1 MMNIIAFDVA
11 SEVSA
16 YCILGNNQKVRRQ
29 ERVATSIFEFK
40 KIIKSVPRPRKVVFE
55 EGTQAAWLWSELH
68 PVCDDILVCD
78 ARQNRELSGQFKSDA
93 NDAKNLA
100 LRAQANLLKPV
111 WHGGRELQSL
121 REAVRMY
128 QCLVEEAVRIKNQI
142 RAVFRGCGV
151 AVGSRA
157 YTEKSRKKVVQDL
170 RFAVQRERVTRLGTI
185 LDAVTIQRAAAL
197 KTMVAQA
204 RKNCMYKLLRKV
216 DGIGPI
222 FSSMF
227 IAEIGDPH
235 RFRTRAQLWS
245 YAGLAIMTYESS
257 EFELKHGRITRKLR
271 AAKTRGLVRT
281 YNRTLKYVL
290 KQAAMTLSRTKWSAQ
305 YRTLLGRSKNANNAL
320 LTLARKLATVMLHIA
335 KTGEQYD
342 ITKVFKA
349 H

>member
-1 MMNIIAFDVA
+1 MMNIIAIDVA
-11 SEVSA
+11 SEVSSV
-16 YCILGNNQKVRRQ
+16 CVMGNNRRVRME
-29 ERVATSIFEFK
+29 ERIPTRIGTFK
-40 KIIKSVPRPRKVVFE
+40 ELIRGVPRPRQVVFE

-68 PVCDDILVCD
+68 GVCDDIFVCD
-78 ARQNRELSGQFKSDA
+78 PRQNRELSGQFKSDE
-93 NDAKNLA
+93 NDARNLA
-100 LRAQANLLKPV
+100 LRAQGNLLKRV
-111 WHGGRELQSL
+111 WHGGQELQSL

-128 QCLVEEAVRIKNQI
+128 QCFTEESVRLKNQM

-151 AVGSRA
+151 AVGQRA
-157 YTEKSRKKVVQDL
+157 YSIKSRKKIVVGL
-170 RFAVQRERVTRLGTI
+170 RLAVQRERVLRLGAV
-185 LDAVTIQRAAAL
+185 LDEVTAQRARAL
-197 KTMVAQA
+197 KTMTTLA
-204 RKNCMYKLLRKV
+204 RKNKMYKPLRKI

-227 IAEIGDPH
+227 ISEVGDPF

-257 EFELKHGRITRKLR
+257 EFELKSGRIVRKSR

-290 KQAAMTLSRTKWSAQ
+290 KQAAMTLSRTKWSTQ
-305 YRTLLGRSKNANNAL
+305 YRSLLGRTKNSSNAQ
-320 LTLARKLATVMLHIA
+320 LTLARKLASVMLYIA

-342 ITKVFKA
+342 IAKVFKA